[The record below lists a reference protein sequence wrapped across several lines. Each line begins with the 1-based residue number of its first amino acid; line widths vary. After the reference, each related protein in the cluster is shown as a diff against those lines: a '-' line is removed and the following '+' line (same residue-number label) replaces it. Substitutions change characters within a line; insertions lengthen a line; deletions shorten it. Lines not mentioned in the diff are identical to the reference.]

1 VPELDAPA
9 TILGHSQVSHA
20 AGQDTPPIARGVTQF
35 PLRFSE
41 QRRDFLASPA
51 NDAQAVAAQGG
62 QAKGVPGT
70 AAAGYG
76 LPP

>member
-1 VPELDAPA
+1 
-9 TILGHSQVSHA
+9 
-20 AGQDTPPIARGVTQF
+20 
-35 PLRFSE
+35 LRFSE